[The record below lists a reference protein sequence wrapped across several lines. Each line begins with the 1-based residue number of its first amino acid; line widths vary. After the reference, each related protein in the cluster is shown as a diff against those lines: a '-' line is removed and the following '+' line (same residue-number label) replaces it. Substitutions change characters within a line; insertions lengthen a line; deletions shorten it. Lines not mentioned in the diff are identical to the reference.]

1 MTQKMGELTAR
12 ERGGRKRAGERAT
25 HEQATALWVAAF
37 LDELTRW
44 GVRDFVV
51 SPGSRSTAL
60 AMAAFE
66 LSRRSPERARL
77 YVDVDERGAAFLGL
91 GLAKASGRPAALV
104 CTSGTALA
112 NYYPAVMEAETS
124 RVPLIVLSGDRP
136 PQLQG
141 LGAPQTTDQLKAYG
155 DHVRAFR
162 ARCRCRMR
170 PMLGWASSGRPRA
183 RRASRRSE
191 GRAASTAT
199 GTPEAR
205 HRLRR
210 ETRKRTCRSPRVG
223 ARMAGPVHVNFPF
236 DEPLKPDF
244 PAPTRLLRTVWTM
257 RLLATASPQVAAQA
271 SFPRCSVRIRARR
284 ARRCTR

>member
-12 ERGGRKRAGERAT
+12 ERGGRKRALGERAT

-162 ARCRCRMR
+162 AMPLPDATDAGLGFVRQAAREVCLAALGGAGGIDGDRYAGGAASAAAGDAEAHVQVASRGCARWDIRFWRTRCRACAPSTTR
-170 PMLGWASSGRPRA
+170 WSSTTTTTSSAILR
-183 RRASRRSE
+183 RRS
-191 GRAASTAT
+191 
-199 GTPEAR
+199 P
-205 HRLRR
+205 
-210 ETRKRTCRSPRVG
+210 
-223 ARMAGPVHVNFPF
+223 M
-236 DEPLKPDF
+236 
-244 PAPTRLLRTVWTM
+244 W
-257 RLLATASPQVAAQA
+257 
-271 SFPRCSVRIRARR
+271 
-284 ARRCTR
+284 